1 MIRSIEK
8 CIGGHQKTDKKVKVI
23 KHDNEIKANHFVVDN
38 IIPQIEMFVPLM
50 DEVSRKEGWKRH
62 MEIVECKFGTNLK
75 NRWDLVE
82 MIQEA
87 YAKEISKL
95 NN

>member
-1 MIRSIEK
+1 MEK
-8 CIGGHQKTDKKVKVI
+8 KIIKKVTVVT
-23 KHDNEIKANHFVVDN
+23 HDNEIKANHYVVDN
-38 IIPQIEMFVPLM
+38 IIPQIKMFVPLM
-50 DEVSRKEGWKRH
+50 DEDSRKVAWKRD

-87 YAKEISKL
+87 YAEEISKL